1 MRRKLVRV
9 FLVLT
14 AVLALTL
21 TAQARSK
28 LKAQTVTLKI
38 WHNWV
43 SDTDAN
49 KRAFKKIVNNFCTAN
64 PNIKIE
70 ADGIENQSYKY
81 KIKTAVA
88 ANEMPD
94 LFYTWGAG
102 FSKPFVEAGKIL
114 ALDSYLRDGTKRQLL
129 PGTLT
134 YFTYNNKVYGLPLY
148 MWCGVLYCNQEM
160 FAKNNLKLPDT
171 YQELL
176 TAVKAFRAKEI
187 TPITVGGKDRWP
199 VMHIQNIL
207 ALRTGGAK
215 LNVAAL
221 NKKASFNQPAF
232 IKSAALLSELV
243 KAKAFNDGALGLTRD
258 EAQALFLQGQIPMYY
273 HGSWV
278 AGMVEKDGS
287 PVKGKIVAKPFPMV
301 EGGKGKKNEFL
312 GGAVN
317 AFMIS
322 ARTKHPKEA
331 VKFLKYLSQNMSK
344 ESYLSGGNLPAWKVD
359 VDTSKVNPVMLQ
371 IAQQTKDAK
380 SYILAWDTFMD
391 GATADTLLNMM
402 QEILA
407 GVLTPEQFAKR
418 LQEANR

>member
-1 MRRKLVRV
+1 
-9 FLVLT
+9 
-14 AVLALTL
+14 
-21 TAQARSK
+21 
-28 LKAQTVTLKI
+28 
-38 WHNWV
+38 
-43 SDTDAN
+43 
-49 KRAFKKIVNNFCTAN
+49 
-64 PNIKIE
+64 
-70 ADGIENQSYKY
+70 
-81 KIKTAVA
+81 
-88 ANEMPD
+88 
-94 LFYTWGAG
+94 
-102 FSKPFVEAGKIL
+102 
-114 ALDSYLRDGTKRQLL
+114 
-129 PGTLT
+129 
-134 YFTYNNKVYGLPLY
+134 
-148 MWCGVLYCNQEM
+148 M
-160 FAKNNLKLPDT
+160 FAQNNLKLPDT
-171 YQELL
+171 YKELL
-176 TAVKAFRAKEI
+176 TAVKAFRAKGI

-215 LNVAAL
+215 LSVAAL

-232 IKSAALLSELV
+232 VQSAELLSELV

-287 PVKGKIVAKPFPMV
+287 PVKGKIVAKTFPMV
-301 EGGKGKKNEFL
+301 EGGKGKNNEFL
-312 GGAVN
+312 GGAIN

-322 ARTKHPKEA
+322 AQTKHPKEA

-359 VDTSKVNPVMLQ
+359 VDTTKVNPVMLQ

-380 SYILAWDTFMD
+380 SYILAWDTFME

-407 GVLTPEQFAKR
+407 GNLSPEQFAKR
-418 LQEANR
+418 LQDANR